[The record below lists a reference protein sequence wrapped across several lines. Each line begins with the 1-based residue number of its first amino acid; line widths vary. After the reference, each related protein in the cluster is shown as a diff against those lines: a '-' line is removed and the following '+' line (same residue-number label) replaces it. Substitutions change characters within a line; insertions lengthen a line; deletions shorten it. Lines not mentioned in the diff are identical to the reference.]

1 MNNDNDKNG
10 NKIRRKKVS
19 SSSSSN
25 KPVNRNSANKTH
37 STKSKKKSKKSDKFK
52 KLRVFGIVFLVLLVV
67 GAAGTAGLVFASLRD
82 VSPVTE
88 AVLDKQ
94 TNQTTTIKYANGKT
108 LSTAPSVNKKT
119 PVPLDKISPHL
130 QHAVVAIEDE
140 RFYEHKGVDIRG
152 LFRSVLKTLTG
163 TKQGGSTIP
172 MQVSKM
178 LLTTEQQT
186 IPRKIKDIYYA
197 YEMSKTVSK
206 DKILETYLNN
216 FFVGRGLAGAEA
228 GARGYFDKS
237 AADLTIAESA
247 LLAGSTKNPS
257 RFSAYKT
264 SKLDGSE
271 TKSDLENKLLFFV
284 NTTDD
289 NLDDPTQVDFDM
301 IEKLKTWELI
311 SNDTYRQLKAGTLV
325 VRKAESNPEAKKRQ
339 EIVLKKMLDLGYI
352 KQKEYDEAINAK
364 IEIKLPKSADKV
376 SSSVE
381 DLIESEVINA
391 LMEQGHTNDE
401 AQNLFYNGGLIVNT
415 TIDPKMQDALEE
427 EFDRNS
433 NFPGHMVGPDGV
445 SQPQASMVILDYKN
459 GEIRALAGGR
469 NISGRKTLNRATS
482 PHQPGSSI
490 KPLAIY
496 TPAIDTLKIT
506 QSTALNDVRG
516 GYKFKKNNEWNPR
529 TTTSG
534 HGSMSLRK
542 ALAKSSNTIAVKT
555 AEMLGDSYDECI
567 DIMMDYLKNFGI
579 TTVKNS
585 QTGATDRQFPALT
598 LGGMAS
604 GITPLQMA
612 AAYGT
617 LANQGVYVEPS
628 IYTTITTFDG
638 QLLVKNAPEE
648 HKVVDPEVAYVVTDM
663 LESVITEGTG
673 GVASLPKGM
682 PVAGKTG
689 TTNSAFDAWFV
700 GYTPYYVGATYIGDD
715 AGRKD
720 DAGNTI
726 KRRDVPHGSTST
738 AKLWQKIMAKI
749 HANLTVTEF
758 EVPKNVYFTK
768 INLEDG
774 GKQSSGSKAAFIEG
788 TAPSRV
794 SSQPSTEDT
803 KKPDNNQQEE
813 ENNNNNNNSGNNGG
827 GSTPPDN
834 GGNNGGGTTNPPD
847 NGGNSGGTTTPPD
860 NGGNSGGTT
869 NPPDNGGNS
878 GGTVTPPD
886 GGGNTTP

>member
-119 PVPLDKISPHL
+119 PVPLDKISTHL

-271 TKSDLENKLLFFV
+271 TKGDLENKLLFFV

-834 GGNNGGGTTNPPD
+834 GGNNGGGTTPPD
-847 NGGNSGGTTTPPD
+847 NGGNNGGTTTPPD

-886 GGGNTTP
+886 GGGDTTP

>member
-119 PVPLDKISPHL
+119 PVPLDKISTHL
-130 QHAVVAIEDE
+130 QHAVIAIEDE
-140 RFYEHKGVDIRG
+140 RFYEHKGVDIKG

-186 IPRKIKDIYYA
+186 LPRKIKDIYYA

-264 SKLDGSE
+264 SKLDGNE

-325 VRKAESNPEAKKRQ
+325 VRKAVSNPEAKKRQ
-339 EIVLKKMLDLGYI
+339 EVVLKKMLDLGYI

-427 EFDRNS
+427 EFDKNS

-445 SQPQASMVILDYKN
+445 SQPQSAMVILDYKN

-516 GYKFKKNNEWNPR
+516 GYKFEENTKWNPR

-673 GVASLPKGM
+673 GIASLPKGM

-689 TTNSAFDAWFV
+689 TTNSAYDAWFV

-794 SSQPSTEDT
+794 SSQPSPEDT

-834 GGNNGGGTTNPPD
+834 GGNSGGTTPPPDNGGNSGGTTNPPD
-847 NGGNSGGTTTPPD
+847 NGGNSD
-860 NGGNSGGTT
+860 GTT